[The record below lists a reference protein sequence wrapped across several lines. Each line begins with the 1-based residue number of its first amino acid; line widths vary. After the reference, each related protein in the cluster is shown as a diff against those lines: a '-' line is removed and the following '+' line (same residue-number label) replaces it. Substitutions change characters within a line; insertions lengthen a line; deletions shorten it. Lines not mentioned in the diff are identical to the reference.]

1 MSVIQSIRDKYARVA
16 VVAIALA
23 LLGFILMDAFAG
35 GNVFGGNSTTIGKIN
50 GKEID
55 YLDFEKKVRS
65 QEEMYRQQGYDMG
78 DAGRQQVIESAWNAE
93 VMEVVLNEQFDE
105 LGLTVSSK
113 EINDILFGNNPPDD
127 LKQRFSD
134 PNTGVYNAGEAQQF
148 INNIKRTGRPE
159 DKSQLNS
166 YVISLETNRKMEK
179 YTSLLTNSIY
189 FPTWFV
195 EKQISDNS
203 LINSASYVSIPY
215 TTIAD
220 SAVKISDSE
229 INDYIKSR
237 QKEFE
242 QKEEMRSINYV
253 TFNAAPSAVDSVAA
267 LTQINDLKPQF
278 QAASDAES
286 FVAQQG
292 TSIPYADAYFGGS
305 KIQVPNKD
313 SIIALPVGGVFGP
326 YLDQNNYVL
335 AKKIDQKVLPDS
347 ARVRHI
353 LIQTMN
359 PQTGQPLMADSVAKN
374 RADSISQ
381 AIRGGASFEAMVM
394 MYSDDQGSKNNGGVY
409 EWFPQGQMVKS
420 FNDFVFEKP
429 VGSRDVVKTE
439 FGYHIIEVLGQKG
452 QEMHYKI
459 AYLAKPIFASN
470 ETDNAASNEAN
481 RFAGNSRNLKAF
493 NENFEKDLRGKG
505 INKLVAL
512 DLRPGDYSISGLGNS
527 RQLVKAIFEADR
539 GGVLQPQRVGDQYVV
554 AAITDVNEAGLQTA
568 AKARSTVEPIL
579 RNRKKAEQIQKQLGT
594 ITTLEAASTTS
605 GQPVQRADSVRF
617 VGANQNFGFESKVI
631 GAIFNPDNSGKVVK
645 EAIAGQSGVF
655 VLQPGTISATT
666 VANADVAQQ
675 REMMQAQARQMSM
688 YRSPVEALKNNAD
701 IKDNR
706 SRFY

>member
-1 MSVIQSIRDKYARVA
+1 MSVIQNIRDKYARWA

-35 GNVFGGNSTTIGKIN
+35 GNVFGGNSTTIGKVN
-50 GKEID
+50 GKEMD
-55 YLDFEKKVRS
+55 YIDFEKKIKV
-65 QEEMYRQQGYDMG
+65 QEDMYRQQGYDMG
-78 DAGRQQVIESAWNAE
+78 DAGRQQVIESVWNAE
-93 VMEVVLNEQFDE
+93 VMEVVLNEQFNE
-105 LGLTVSSK
+105 LGLAVSSK

-159 DKSQLNS
+159 DKSQLNN

-179 YTSLLTNSIY
+179 YTSLITNSIY
-189 FPTWFV
+189 FPKWFV

-203 LINSASYVSIPY
+203 LINSASYVSVPY
-215 TTIAD
+215 TSIAD

-237 QKEFE
+237 EKEFE

-253 TFNAAPSAVDSVAA
+253 LFNAAPSAVDSVAT
-267 LTQINDLKPQF
+267 LTQISELKPQF
-278 QAASDAES
+278 ESTNDAET

-292 TSIPYADAYFGGS
+292 TSIPYADAYFGRS

-313 SIIALPVGGVFGP
+313 SIFALSKGGVFGP
-326 YLDQNNYVL
+326 YLDQTNYVL
-335 AKKIDQKVLPDS
+335 AKKIDEKIMPDS

-374 RADSISQ
+374 RVDSINQ
-381 AIRGGASFEAMVM
+381 AIRGGASFENMVAL
-394 MYSDDQGSKNNGGVY
+394 YSDDQGSKNTGGVY
-409 EWFPQGQMVKS
+409 EWFPQGQMVKA
-420 FNDFVFEKP
+420 FNEFVFEKP

-439 FGYHIIEVLGQKG
+439 FGYHLIEVLGQKG

-459 AYLAKPIFASN
+459 AYLAKPVFASN
-470 ETDNAASNEAN
+470 ETDNAASNAAN
-481 RFAGNSRNLKAF
+481 QFAGNSRDLKAF
-493 NENFEKDLRGKG
+493 NENYEKDVRGRG

-512 DLRPGDYSISGLGNS
+512 DIRPGDYSISGLGNS
-527 RQLVKAIFEADR
+527 RQLVKAIFEADK
-539 GGVLQPQRVGDQYVV
+539 GDVLQPQRVGDQYVV
-554 AAITDVNEAGLQTA
+554 TAIIDVNEAGLQSV
-568 AKARSTVEPIL
+568 AKARATVEPIL
-579 RNRKKAEQIQKQLGT
+579 RNRKKAEQIQKRLGT
-594 ITTLEAASTTS
+594 ITTLEAASAATAQS
-605 GQPVQRADSVRF
+605 IQRADSVRF
-617 VGANQNFGFESKVI
+617 VGANTSFGFEAKVI
-631 GAIFNPDNSGKVVK
+631 GAIFNPENSGKVIK

-655 VLQPGTISATT
+655 VLQPGTISATP

-675 REMMQAQARQMSM
+675 RSMMQAQARQMSM
-688 YRSPVEALKNNAD
+688 YRSPVEALKNTAD

>member
-1 MSVIQSIRDKYARVA
+1 MSVIQSIRDKYARWA

-35 GNVFGGNSTTIGKIN
+35 GNVFGGNSTTLGKIN

-55 YLDFEKKVRS
+55 YLDFERKVKT
-65 QEEMYRQQGYDMG
+65 QEDMYRQQGYDMG
-78 DAGRQQVIESAWNAE
+78 DAGRQQVIESVWNAE

-113 EINDILFGNNPPDD
+113 EVNDILFGNNPPDD

-189 FPTWFV
+189 FPKWFV

-203 LINSASYVSIPY
+203 LINSASYVSVPY

-220 SAVKISDSE
+220 SAVKVSDNEIS
-229 INDYIKSR
+229 DYIKSR
-237 QKEFE
+237 KKEFE

-253 TFNAAPSAVDSVAA
+253 LFNAAPSAVDSVAA
-267 LTQINDLKPQF
+267 LTQINDLKSQF
-278 QAASDAES
+278 QSASDAEA

-313 SIIALPVGGVFGP
+313 SILALPVGGVFGP
-326 YLDQNNYVL
+326 YLDQSNYVL
-335 AKKIDQKVLPDS
+335 AKKIDQKILPDS

-359 PQTGQPLMADSVAKN
+359 PQTGQPMMADSVAKN
-374 RADSISQ
+374 RADSINQ
-381 AIRGGASFEAMVM
+381 AIRGGASFENMVM
-394 MYSDDQGSKNNGGVY
+394 QYSDDQGSKNNGGVY
-409 EWFPQGQMVKS
+409 EWFPQGQMVKT

-439 FGYHIIEVLGQKG
+439 FGYHIIEVLGHKG

-481 RFAGNSRNLKAF
+481 RFAGNSRDLKAF
-493 NENFEKDLRGKG
+493 NENFEKDLRGKN

-527 RQLVKAIFEADR
+527 RQLVKAIFEADK
-539 GGVLQPQRVGDQYVV
+539 GEVLQPQRVGDQYVV
-554 AAITDVNEAGLQTA
+554 AAITDVHEAGLQSV

-579 RNRKKAEQIQKQLGT
+579 RNRKKAEQIQKRLGT
-594 ITTLEAASTTS
+594 ITTLEAASAAT
-605 GQPVQRADSVRF
+605 GQQVQRADSVRF

-631 GAIFNPDNSGKVVK
+631 GAIFNPENSGKVVK

-655 VLQPGTISATT
+655 VIQPGTISATP
-666 VANADVAQQ
+666 VANADIAQQ

-688 YRSPVEALKNNAD
+688 YRSPVEALKNTAD